1 MGSIWLLIMV
11 IVGTNAAG
19 NDVTVQTEAHWSNDP
34 TYNTEPMCNEAGK
47 TLADKMQTEVGT
59 NNGIVFWKCQE
70 ASLDE
75 MLKGATES
83 APKANGTA
91 L

>member
-1 MGSIWLLIMV
+1 MIV
-11 IVGTNAAG
+11 VGTNTAG
-19 NDVTVQTEAHWSNDP
+19 NDITVQTEAHWSNDP
-34 TYNTEPMCNEAGK
+34 VYNNEQSCNEAGK
-47 TLADKMQTEVGT
+47 ALADKMQVEVGT
-59 NNGIVFWKCQE
+59 ANAMVFWKCQE

-75 MLKGATES
+75 MLKGAGKS